1 MADGAAM
8 SRIDGPNPVKAP
20 LADER
25 RQVLEALDG
34 DVLTGPAIA
43 HRMDE
48 RPTETEAAPAAT
60 GGAHGS
66 TSPGDQA
73 LLYPALYGLEAN
85 WQLQAGWLPDA
96 QGGRHR
102 TYRKR
107 RLLPR
112 RAGSEKAG

>member
-1 MADGAAM
+1 M

-48 RPTETEAAPAAT
+48 RSTETEAATAAT

>member
-8 SRIDGPNPVKAP
+8 SRIDGPNPGKTP

-48 RPTETEAAPAAT
+48 RSTEMEAAAGAA
-60 GGAHGS
+60 GGTDGS

-73 LLYPALYGLEAN
+73 LLYPALYGLEAT
-85 WQLQAGWLPDA
+85 WQVQAMWLPDA
-96 QGGRHR
+96 QGVRHR

-107 RLLPR
+107 RLLPH
-112 RAGSEKAG
+112 RAGGTQPR